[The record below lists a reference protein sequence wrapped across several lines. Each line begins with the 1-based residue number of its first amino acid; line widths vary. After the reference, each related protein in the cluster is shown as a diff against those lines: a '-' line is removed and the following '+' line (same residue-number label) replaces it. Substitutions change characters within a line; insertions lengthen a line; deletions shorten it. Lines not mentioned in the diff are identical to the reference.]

1 MRRYRNIFFIALL
14 GITPLMFAMYAPR
27 LFDGTLSSE
36 QPPVEASPLAEA
48 PPAEPPEL
56 RAVLAAARDLPVG
69 TLLREGDM
77 VEVGLENDAVRPG
90 HLVVEELSETGRPYG
105 HALREAIPA
114 GAPLTRQAMVGP
126 RQRGFLAAVLK
137 PGTRALTILLGE
149 GTRHSGLIDPG
160 DRVDVVLTAPSRTG
174 QGIENVLS
182 RTILEDV
189 RVLAVDRQI
198 GGAAGSSNDRGEIE
212 RTKIVTA
219 TLEVLPEQTGLLALG
234 EHKGELALAVR
245 PIAALG
251 VRADSGETAS
261 LHKLLSPPGESEPI
275 RREAVQTAIR
285 VIRGVE
291 VSQESFALAP
301 DADRGRR
308 HDAGEGAAPQPDEP
322 EIAAVPR
329 GAEPRSPMPKSTAGA
344 AP

>member
-1 MRRYRNIFFIALL
+1 M
-14 GITPLMFAMYAPR
+14 
-27 LFDGTLSSE
+27 
-36 QPPVEASPLAEA
+36 
-48 PPAEPPEL
+48 
-56 RAVLAAARDLPVG
+56 
-69 TLLREGDM
+69 
-77 VEVGLENDAVRPG
+77 
-90 HLVVEELSETGRPYG
+90 
-105 HALREAIPA
+105 
-114 GAPLTRQAMVGP
+114 
-126 RQRGFLAAVLK
+126 
-137 PGTRALTILLGE
+137 
-149 GTRHSGLIDPG
+149 
-160 DRVDVVLTAPSRTG
+160 
-174 QGIENVLS
+174 LS

-198 GGAAGSSNDRGEIE
+198 GGAAGSSNDSGEVE

-261 LHKLLSPPGESEPI
+261 LHKLLSPPGEPEPI
-275 RREAVQTAIR
+275 RLEAVQTAIR

-308 HDAGEGAAPQPDEP
+308 RDAGEGAAPQPDEP
-322 EIAAVPR
+322 AIAAVPR
-329 GAEPRSPMPKSTAGA
+329 VAESRPPMPKSTAGA